1 MVISNRMSF
10 YALVIIAPLS
20 WLGLLAF
27 TRFVP
32 PDSGLAF
39 IAFCLIL
46 SVALTCTLAPLAYV
60 IGSRVLH
67 LRLYRETIRHS
78 IRQGALLA
86 LVIVLNLILR
96 ALHSWNIFTAVV
108 IVLAALVVEVLSL
121 AKK

>member
-1 MVISNRMSF
+1 MVISNRTSL
-10 YALVIIAPLS
+10 YTLVIIAPLS
-20 WLGLLAF
+20 WFGLLAF

-39 IAFCLIL
+39 IVFCLIL
-46 SVALTCTLAPLAYV
+46 SVALTSTFAPLAYV
-60 IGSRVLH
+60 IGYRVLR
-67 LRLYRETIRHS
+67 LRLYRATIRHA